1 MNIHTHTRQGKKQGK
16 KGKKGVRGKKEGK
29 TREKE

>member
-1 MNIHTHTRQGKKQGK
+1 MKIYTHTQQGKKQGK